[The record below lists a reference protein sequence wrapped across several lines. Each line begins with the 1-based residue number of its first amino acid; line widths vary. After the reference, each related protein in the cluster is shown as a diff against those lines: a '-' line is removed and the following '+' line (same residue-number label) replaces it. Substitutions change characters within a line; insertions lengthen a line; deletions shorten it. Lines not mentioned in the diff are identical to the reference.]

1 MVNGDM
7 KRFLS
12 TLTLLSVLYIG
23 VAAQD
28 GVRKDEFMLDSFP
41 QVQFLWHEY
50 NPNCLKSEDFA
61 LRENGVDVL
70 CTIKSIPIEDNVVNT
85 PRTVIVLWEDM
96 ASHGKGMAD
105 FSLSVLTSFFSS
117 PNLIGDNDEFMVAAY
132 NRHSINDPI
141 LKEVTNGFASD
152 REQILNGISSYNR
165 SKSDFSELP
174 QQTDVFPAV
183 NAALEIL
190 KRRDGADR
198 AKAIVLITAGRPL
211 SSSATNSPVAVR
223 NLALQYHI
231 PIFAVQ
237 YASNHGVSESIK
249 DLAISTYGDFI
260 ACSSMDSRSNRMA
273 GFDALYSFYQSIP
286 LNCHGQDYLVTY
298 SSRSKKGSES
308 VELSMSVN
316 GFDYVLSFITP
327 KHSVGSWIKSHVAL
341 FVILVLS
348 IVIIIVLIIYFVLRV
363 RKKQRQSAQEMERL
377 REEYNNANQEAEQK
391 IKAQDERFQHF
402 KNAEENRRQNEAK
415 ERLAQLM
422 KRKNLNPRLQ
432 FKSNGTTQ
440 TYVIS
445 KVETLIGRSNDCDVI
460 VSGSTVSRHHAKIS
474 YTETGFFI
482 EDLGSKNG
490 TIVDGVP
497 VQGPTLLNNH
507 ALINMGAELVNFYM

>member
-1 MVNGDM
+1 M

-12 TLTLLSVLYIG
+12 TLALFSILFIN

-50 NPNCLKSEDFA
+50 NPIRLKSEDFA

-70 CTIKSIPIEDNVVNT
+70 CSVKSISVDKNVGNM

-96 ASHGKGMAD
+96 ANHGAGMAD

-117 PNLIGDNDEFMVAAY
+117 PNLIGEKDEFMVAAY
-132 NRHSINDPI
+132 NRHSINNPI
-141 LKEVTNGFASD
+141 LKEVTDGFESNQ
-152 REQILNGISSYNR
+152 EQILRGIRSYNR
-165 SKSDFSELP
+165 SSSRFSELP

-183 NAALEIL
+183 NAALDIL
-190 KRRDGADR
+190 KRRDGTNR

-231 PIFAVQ
+231 PIFAIQ
-237 YASNHGVSESIK
+237 YASSYGVSESIK
-249 DLAISTYGDFI
+249 DLAKSTYGNFI
-260 ACSSMDSRSNRMA
+260 ACSSVDTRTNKMN
-273 GFDALYSFYQSIP
+273 GFDALYSFYQSMP
-286 LNCHGQDYLVTY
+286 FNCHGQDYLVTY
-298 SSRSKKGSES
+298 SSRSKRGGES
-308 VELSMSVN
+308 VELALSVN

-327 KHSVGSWIKSHVAL
+327 KHSVGSWIKSHVIL
-341 FVILVLS
+341 FVILVLLVVFV
-348 IVIIIVLIIYFVLRV
+348 IVFIIYIILKV
-363 RKKQRQSAQEMERL
+363 RKKQQQSAQEMVRL

-391 IKAQDERFQHF
+391 IKAQDERFQQF
-402 KNAEENRRQNEAK
+402 KTAEEERRQSEEKKRLEA
-415 ERLAQLM
+415 LM
-422 KRKNLNPRLQ
+422 LRKNLNPRLQ
-432 FKSNGTTQ
+432 FMSNGAMQ
-440 TYVIS
+440 TFVIRQIETIIGRGGDCDAVIS
-445 KVETLIGRSNDCDVI
+445 GF
-460 VSGSTVSRHHAKIS
+460 TVSRHHAKVCF
-474 YTETGFFI
+474 TETGFYI

-497 VQGPTLLNNH
+497 VQGPTLLKNH
-507 ALINMGAELVNFYM
+507 SLINMGAELINFYM